1 MTTARRLLP
10 FLRWFPLDA
19 ATVRADFLAG
29 VTVSMLLLPQAMAYA
44 QLAGLPPHYGLYTAF
59 LPTIVAALFGWCS
72 QLHTG
77 PVAMTSLL
85 TATVVAGVSQ
95 AAPESEAY
103 IATAILLTLLAG
115 LIRLA
120 MGALRLA
127 VLVNFLSH
135 PVVVGFTNAGALI
148 IASSQLAPLLGL
160 PHGQQGLYL
169 PSLLRL
175 LGRVHECRPAALGF
189 GLAALALILALR
201 RWRPHWPGVLIT
213 LAVAI
218 LLSWLL
224 GFESRL
230 GGQVVGAIPCGL
242 PAFRWPHGEWSAAPQ
257 LLLGAFAI
265 MLVGFMEVVA
275 ICKTLSA
282 KTKEPLDLNQELIGQ
297 GLAGVVGSLFQAYP
311 VSGSFSRSALNLY
324 AGARTGL
331 SSVFAGLLVLLSLLF
346 LTPLLYYL
354 PRAVLGAVIV
364 AAVIGLVD
372 AGAMLRIWRTSRY
385 DGVAAWT
392 TFVAAIVLAPRVVD
406 GILVGVGLSVAFHLY
421 QLMRP
426 HVAILAPHPD
436 GSLRDARHHR
446 LLTHTQ
452 ILAIRFD
459 GRLVFAN
466 ASHFQES
473 VLKALAEQ
481 PTTRVLLIVA
491 SGINTVD
498 ATGEEMLRHLVN
510 DLTASGLRVAFAAV
524 RWPVLDVFQRT
535 GLQDLIGAANLF
547 ASPEA
552 AYAELTRP
560 PPVADGGGI

>member
-1 MTTARRLLP
+1 L
-10 FLRWFPLDA
+10 
-19 ATVRADFLAG
+19 RADFLAG
-29 VTVSMLLLPQAMAYA
+29 VTVSLLLIPQAMAYA

-95 AAPESEAY
+95 AAPESEAF

-120 MGALRLA
+120 MGLLRLA
-127 VLVNFLSH
+127 VVVNFVSH

-148 IASSQLAPLLGL
+148 IASSQLGLFLGL
-160 PHGQQGLYL
+160 PLEQHGRYL
-169 PSLLRL
+169 PNLLRL
-175 LGRVHECRPAALGF
+175 LGRVADCRPATLGF

-213 LAVAI
+213 LALAVVA
-218 LLSWLL
+218 SWLL
-224 GFESRL
+224 GFESRF
-230 GGQVVGAIPCGL
+230 GGQVVGHIPRGL
-242 PAFRWPHGEWSAAPQ
+242 PAFRLPHGEWSAAPR

-265 MLVGFMEVVA
+265 MLIGFMEVVA
-275 ICKTLSA
+275 ICKFISA

-297 GLAGVVGSLFQAYP
+297 GLAGIVGGLFQAYP

-324 AGARTGL
+324 AGARTGM
-331 SSVFAGLLVLLSLLF
+331 SSVFAGLLVLFSLLF

-364 AAVIGLVD
+364 AAVLGLVD
-372 AGAMLRIWRTSRY
+372 AGALLRIWRTSRY
-385 DGVAAWT
+385 DGVAAWA

-426 HVAILAPHPD
+426 HVALLAPHPD
-436 GSLRDARHHR
+436 GNLRDALHHHLPLHDR
-446 LLTHTQ
+446 VV
-452 ILAIRFD
+452 AVRFD

-473 VLKALAEQ
+473 VLRALAERPQ
-481 PTTRVLLIVA
+481 ARVLLVVA
-491 SGINTVD
+491 SGINTID
-498 ATGEEMLRHLVN
+498 ATGEEMLRHLVC
-510 DLTASGLRVAFAAV
+510 DLTAGGLRVAFAEV
-524 RWPVLDVFQRT
+524 RWPVLDVFERT
-535 GLQDLIGAANLF
+535 GLKGLIGTANLF

-552 AYAELTRP
+552 AYRELTQHHA
-560 PPVADGGGI
+560 VAETAPEDVSC

>member
-1 MTTARRLLP
+1 MTCHTMISARRLLP

-19 ATVRADFLAG
+19 ATLRADFLAG
-29 VTVSMLLLPQAMAYA
+29 VTVSLLLIPQAMAYA

-85 TATVVAGVSQ
+85 TMSVVASVSQ
-95 AAPESEAY
+95 AAPESEAF

-120 MGALRLA
+120 MGLLRLA
-127 VLVNFLSH
+127 VVVNFLSH
-135 PVVVGFTNAGALI
+135 PVVVGFTSAGALI
-148 IASSQLAPLLGL
+148 IASSQAGLFLGL
-160 PHGQQGLYL
+160 PLEQHGLYL
-169 PSLLRL
+169 PNLIRL
-175 LGRVHECRPAALGF
+175 LGRIPECRPGALGF
-189 GLAALALILALR
+189 GLATLALILALR
-201 RWRPHWPGVLIT
+201 RWRPLWPGVLIALT
-213 LAVAI
+213 LAI
-218 LLSWLL
+218 LASWLI
-224 GFESRL
+224 GFESRY
-230 GGQVVGAIPCGL
+230 GGQVVGHIPRGL
-242 PAFRWPHGEWSAAPQ
+242 PAFRLPHGEWSAAPR

-282 KTKEPLDLNQELIGQ
+282 KTREPLNLNQELIGQ
-297 GLAGVVGSLFQAYP
+297 GLAGIAGSLFQAYP

-331 SSVFAGLLVLLSLLF
+331 SSVFAGLLVLVTLLF

-354 PRAVLGAVIV
+354 PRAALGAVIV
-364 AAVIGLVD
+364 AAVIGLVEM
-372 AGAMLRIWRTSRY
+372 GALARLWRTSRY
-385 DGVAAWT
+385 DAVAAWA
-392 TFVAAIVLAPRVVD
+392 TFVAAIGLAPRVVD
-406 GILVGVGLSVAFHLY
+406 GILLGVGLSVAFHLL

-436 GSLRDARHHR
+436 GTLRDAVHHH
-446 LLTHTQ
+446 LPTHES

-473 VLKALAEQ
+473 ILKALAERPQ
-481 PTTRVLLIVA
+481 TRVLLIVA
-491 SGINTVD
+491 SGMNTID
-498 ATGEEMLRHLVN
+498 ATGEEMLRHLLR
-510 DLTASGLRVAFAAV
+510 DLAARGLRVAFAQV
-524 RWPVLDVFQRT
+524 RWPVLEVFQKT
-535 GLQDLIGAANLF
+535 GLHDLIGASNLF

-552 AYAELTRP
+552 AYAELTRKEP
-560 PPVADGGGI
+560 